1 MKFSFIEPQ
10 QQREISLYRNRN
22 IIDIEIII
30 YRTVAANRYTFF
42 EIRNIIEI
50 EIFIFRIGAADRR
63 LGFA

>member
-30 YRTVAANRYTFF
+30 YRTLAADRYTF
-42 EIRNIIEI
+42 EIEI

>member
-1 MKFSFIEPQ
+1 M
-10 QQREISLYRNRN
+10 YRNRN

-30 YRTVAANRYTFF
+30 YRTVAADLDIPFF